1 MGKMLKTFGIYFM
14 GNVFSRL
21 ISFAMLALL
30 TRYIEPE
37 GMGYFETA
45 NGMINVFMALIS
57 IQIWAGILR
66 YLIDFHDNRRR
77 KRQVIATGY
86 SVEIV
91 MLLLFTIGFWVVNL
105 FANIRDAGFI
115 YFCAIS
121 YVFFQNVAFTARGLG
136 QNKLYVISGVI
147 GSIASALCNLFCVLV
162 LHWGSQA
169 IMLSMALSYFVPAV
183 FMELFLKTLK
193 KVRLRDINFKL
204 LKVMLVYCVPLA
216 INQGVYWINTRANTV
231 IITQNLGAD
240 QTGIYSASFKLTSLI
255 LLVVTM
261 FNLAWQEYTF
271 AISHDRDRSKK
282 YNIVLDDFIRFI
294 GCGMLMLLPVTN
306 VLFDLMIGPKYAA
319 GKVIIPLAYLG
330 TVVDSLANF
339 IGSIMCA
346 ENKMKSMLY
355 SMIVGAVITVGFM
368 ELTIHTIGLQSANIA
383 MILCFLAVIVIRTLS
398 VRRIVKLKYNYKF
411 LLPYLVVYVI
421 ASYVFQNFGPL
432 VNFIFAFA
440 VAGYCL
446 FVLRDIIKDFLV
458 MAKKKIGKAE

>member
-1 MGKMLKTFGIYFM
+1 MMTGSL
-14 GNVFSRL
+14 S
-21 ISFAMLALL
+21 S
-30 TRYIEPE
+30 P
-37 GMGYFETA
+37 
-45 NGMINVFMALIS
+45 
-57 IQIWAGILR
+57 
-66 YLIDFHDNRRR
+66 DFNLMFLPP
-77 KRQVIATGY
+77 
-86 SVEIV
+86 SSWVEIAV
-91 MLLLFTIGFWVVNL
+91 
-105 FANIRDAGFI
+105 DP
-115 YFCAIS
+115 
-121 YVFFQNVAFTARGLG
+121 ARREV
-136 QNKLYVISGVI
+136 Q
-147 GSIASALCNLFCVLV
+147 IAAL
-162 LHWGSQA
+162 
-169 IMLSMALSYFVPAV
+169 M
-183 FMELFLKTLK
+183 KTLK

-271 AISHDRDRSKK
+271 AISHDRDRSTK
-282 YNIVLDDFIRFI
+282 YNVVLDDFIRFI

-398 VRRIVKLKYNYKF
+398 VRKIVKLKYNYKF
-411 LLPYLVVYVI
+411 LLPYLVVYII

>member
-21 ISFAMLALL
+21 ISFVMLGVL

-45 NGMINVFMALIS
+45 NGMINVFMALVS

-66 YLIDFHDNRRR
+66 YLIEFSENRKR
-77 KRQVIATGY
+77 KRQIIATGY
-86 SVEIV
+86 SVEVV
-91 MLLLFTIGFWVVNL
+91 MLILFTLGFWIINL
-105 FANIRDAGFI
+105 FAHFRDAGFI

-121 YVFFQNVAFTARGLG
+121 YVLFQNVSFTARGLG

-147 GSIASALCNLFCVLV
+147 GSVASALCNLFCVLV

-169 IMLSMALSYFVPAV
+169 LMLSMALSYFVPAL
-183 FMELFLKTLK
+183 FMEFFLRTFK
-193 KVRLRDINFKL
+193 KCRLQDINFKL
-204 LKVMLVYCVPLA
+204 LKIMLIYCIPLA
-216 INQGVYWINTRANTV
+216 INQGVYWINTRANTL
-231 IITQNLGAD
+231 IITQNLGLD

-271 AISHDRDRSKK
+271 SIAHDRDRSKK
-282 YNIVLDDFIRFI
+282 YNVVLDDFIRFI

-306 VLFDLMIGPKYAA
+306 VLFDLMIGQKYAA
-319 GKVIIPLAYLG
+319 GKVIIPLAYLA
-330 TVVDSLANF
+330 TFLDSLANF

-368 ELTIHTIGLQSANIA
+368 ELTINSIGLQSANIA
-383 MILCFLAVIVIRTLS
+383 MILCFLAVILIRTLS
-398 VRRIVKLKYNYKF
+398 VRKIVRLKYNYKF
-411 LLPYLVVYVI
+411 LLPYLAVYVI

-446 FVLRDIIKDFLV
+446 FVLRDILKDFFA
-458 MAKKKIGKAE
+458 MAMKKIGKSQ